1 MDRTRDRGVWKRVR
15 AMAFS
20 RVPVIASVRLLN
32 DGSKDTM
39 LRTIAVLVALLSLA
53 GVAHA
58 QAPATSFEELA
69 SRLKAGETVSVT
81 IESGEV
87 IRGEVERVSD
97 TILALKRPGRDLAAQ
112 DVLRVDHSRT
122 FKQRGA
128 LIGFGAGFSIG
139 ALGAASDDCRGSF
152 GPCFSGP
159 GGVLVLGGIVGLWGA
174 GVGTLVGAF
183 IHTDRVIFLRARSG
197 SARTGV
203 VPLLWRSRAGLRM
216 QVEW

>member
-1 MDRTRDRGVWKRVR
+1 M
-15 AMAFS
+15 
-20 RVPVIASVRLLN
+20 
-32 DGSKDTM
+32 M
-39 LRTIAVLVALLSLA
+39 LRTIAVLAALLSLA
-53 GVAHA
+53 GIAHA

-128 LIGFGAGFSIG
+128 LIGFAAGFSIG
-139 ALGAASDDCRGSF
+139 ALGAASDCRGSF

-159 GGVLVLGGIVGLWGA
+159 GGVLLLGGFVGLWGA

-183 IHTDRVIFLRARSG
+183 IHTDRVMFLRARSG
-197 SARTGV
+197 SARTAI
-203 VPLLWRSRAGLRM
+203 VPLFWRGRAGLRM
-216 QVEW
+216 QVQW

>member
-1 MDRTRDRGVWKRVR
+1 
-15 AMAFS
+15 
-20 RVPVIASVRLLN
+20 
-32 DGSKDTM
+32 M
-39 LRTIAVLVALLSLA
+39 LRPIAALIALLSMA

-69 SRLKAGETVSVT
+69 SRLNAGETVSVT

-87 IRGEVERVSD
+87 IRGEVARVSG

-112 DVLRVDHSRT
+112 DVLRIDHSRT
-122 FKQRGA
+122 FKKRGA

-139 ALGAASDDCRGSF
+139 ALAAASEDCRGSGF

-159 GGVLVLGGIVGLWGA
+159 RVVLVLGGLVGLWGA

-183 IHTDRVIFLRARSG
+183 IHTDRVMFLRARSG
-197 SARTGV
+197 SARTAIA
-203 VPLLWRSRAGLRM
+203 PLLWRGHAGLRI
-216 QVEW
+216 QREW